1 MKDSRMEIDSVSSIN
16 GADRIGADSI
26 GLEKAAAV
34 YQSIQAPSDLRAKVL
49 QGAAEKEGDLR
60 QKRRGI
66 TRRKI
71 YSLGMLSACAAV
83 LVVSVHLGGMQDEL
97 MQMTQET
104 VRNHPAADRQ
114 CIEEQIAGNFYH
126 TAGEWIDLPDED
138 GNTADVFADASAGSD
153 ESGEAG
159 EAVSAGKAASGE
171 KKEAAGGEG
180 VVFEKMVRK
189 ETAVPAPCSDGQ
201 ERGLPRAV
209 PYRGKDAE
217 ESGDKTNVSLKPTPG
232 TAGVSVGKL
241 LPGILGQGES
251 ISDWEIRLVDAG
263 ESSCTLE
270 VNQGGRLTT
279 MTLSKGESSSG
290 GSQWEIKQTENI
302 SKN

>member
-16 GADRIGADSI
+16 GADGIGADSI

-49 QGAAEKEGDLR
+49 QRAAEKEGDLR

-83 LVVSVHLGGMQDEL
+83 LAVSVYLGDMQDEL

-104 VRNHPAADRQ
+104 VRNYPASDRQ
-114 CIEEQIAGNFYH
+114 YIEERIEENFYH
-126 TAGEWIDLPDED
+126 TADEWLHLPDED
-138 GNTADVFADASAGSD
+138 GNTANAPAAASARSD
-153 ESGEAG
+153 EPDEAG
-159 EAVSAGKAASGE
+159 EAASAGKAASGE
-171 KKEAAGGEG
+171 KKEAAGGEDA
-180 VVFEKMVRK
+180 VFLKMVRK

-201 ERGLPRAV
+201 ERGLPRTV

-217 ESGDKTNVSLKPTPG
+217 ESGDKKDVSLKPTSG
-232 TAGVSVGKL
+232 TAGVPVGKL

-251 ISDWEIRLVDAG
+251 FSDWEIRLVDAG
-263 ESSCTLE
+263 EDCCTLE
-270 VNQGGRLTT
+270 VDQGDQMTT
-279 MTLSKGESSSG
+279 MTLAKGESGSG
-290 GSQWEIKQTENI
+290 GSQWEIKQTENF